1 MFTSDTALN
10 QKIGS
15 MKAADRWERHDSLPH
30 VMESEAEDFLKRLEA
45 LHVGHFGEGS
55 KFAAGEKLT
64 HADYYTLVIF
74 DYMSHELG
82 YEELIQKCAP
92 NLLNCV
98 ARTKSNPLLV
108 DYLEENKDNVFVGM
122 GFIF

>member
-1 MFTSDTALN
+1 MFRTLALVSIFC
-10 QKIGS
+10 KI
-15 MKAADRWERHDSLPH
+15 KI
-30 VMESEAEDFLKRLEA
+30 LKQINSGA
-45 LHVGHFGEGS
+45 NH
-55 KFAAGEKLT
+55 AAGQNLT

-82 YEELIQKCAP
+82 YGEMIEKYAP

-98 ARTKSNPLLV
+98 ERTKSNPLLV
-108 DYLEENKDNVFVGM
+108 DYIEEHKDNVVVGM

>member
-1 MFTSDTALN
+1 MFFV
-10 QKIGS
+10 KI
-15 MKAADRWERHDSLPH
+15 KI
-30 VMESEAEDFLKRLEA
+30 LKKNNSGA
-45 LHVGHFGEGS
+45 S
-55 KFAAGEKLT
+55 YAAGPNLT

-82 YEELIQKCAP
+82 YGEMIEKCAP

-98 ARTKSNPLLV
+98 ERTKSNPLLV
-108 DYLEENKDNVFVGM
+108 DYIEEHKDNVVVGM

>member
-1 MFTSDTALN
+1 
-10 QKIGS
+10 

-45 LHVGHFGEGS
+45 LHVDHFGEGS
-55 KFAAGEKLT
+55 KYVAGEKLT
-64 HADYYTLVIF
+64 HADYYALVIF

-82 YEELIQKCAP
+82 YEELVKKCAP
-92 NLLNCV
+92 NLLKCV